1 MMEICGIYLNKTVHV
16 DVDEQTYADAD
27 NDVLRA
33 LYTVVYGDRRR
44 AGILVHACKQT
55 CVPDALTKRYK
66 SKIVQRLLSAL
77 CLHTTEETQTQN
89 QNETKTESSPVAS
102 PVASPR
108 GTVRILHMPVVDALL
123 VETFNHVLEGTVSKI
138 EKNEI

>member
-77 CLHTTEETQTQN
+77 CLHTTEETQNQN
-89 QNETKTESSPVAS
+89 ENETKTESS

-123 VETFNHVLEGTVSKI
+123 VETFNHILEGTFKV